1 LEKTAGLPEYSGFK
15 SLVVHLPYQQTI
27 NITKESDMTHQHQ
40 FPVLLSDNNRCDH
53 LGATPSFARSLLLAA
68 ILAGCAG
75 LSHAAPSASAQ
86 GEGLV
91 VAQNAEPIGKQTF
104 AGWAKGLLLIAP
116 RAGLA
121 AGEFEN
127 ALKPHNGK
135 SRIHLKNINTHIVD
149 LPEGADEVEIM
160 RELKNDSRLKY
171 VELDMAVTPDAVV
184 SDPYYGNSWALP
196 KIQAPTAWDSANGS
210 GVTIAILD
218 TGVDSTHP
226 DLASNMVP
234 GWNIY
239 DNNAD
244 TNDVHGHGT
253 MVAGTAAMAANNS
266 NGSSGVAWGAKIM
279 PVRIASPDGS
289 VAYYSTV
296 AEGINWAADH
306 GAKVANISY
315 SGILASS
322 TILSA
327 ADYMRSK
334 GGVVVVSAS
343 NTSGLL
349 SYAAS
354 DSVMVVAA
362 TDSNDQRAS
371 WSSYGSYV
379 DISAPGVSI
388 YTTLRGGGY
397 GNASGTSISSPIVA
411 ATAALIISVI
421 NNLSPTD
428 IDQVLKSTALD
439 LGDAGYDIYYGAG
452 RVDAAKAVA
461 AAQSIIKS
469 AISLDT
475 QAPDIL
481 ITSPVGSTVS
491 GSVPV
496 DVKYSDN
503 IGVTR
508 VELYVNGQKFATDDI
523 APFAFAWNTSL
534 LSNGAYTLVAYA
546 YDAAGNAGVSPTVS
560 VTIGSD
566 TVAPVI
572 SSFNLVDNMTVSNK
586 QAVTVTATDN
596 QSVAKIVLNIDGKQ
610 VAVSYGNSLNYNWNT
625 RNIAKGAHIATVQT
639 YDTANNATSKTVTV
653 YK

>member
-1 LEKTAGLPEYSGFK
+1 MPR
-15 SLVVHLPYQQTI
+15 
-27 NITKESDMTHQHQ
+27 QHQ
-40 FPVLLSDNNRCDH
+40 FPVQFSDNSRCDH
-53 LGATPSFARSLLLAA
+53 SSTTPNFARSLLLAT
-68 ILAGCAG
+68 ILAGCSG
-75 LSHAAPSASAQ
+75 LTQAAPSSSAQ
-86 GEGLV
+86 EAGLA
-91 VAQNAEPIGKQTF
+91 VAQNAGPIGKQPF
-104 AGWAKGLLLIAP
+104 AGWAKGRLLIAP
-116 RAGLA
+116 RAGLT

-135 SRIHLKNINTHIVD
+135 SRIHLKKINTHIVE
-149 LPEGADEVEIM
+149 LPEGADEVAVM
-160 RELKNDSRLKY
+160 RELKKDNRMKY
-171 VELDMAVTPDAVV
+171 VELDMAVTPDLVV
-184 SDPYYGNSWALP
+184 SDPYYSNSWALP
-196 KIQAPTAWDSANGS
+196 KIQAPIAWDSASGS

-226 DLASNMVP
+226 DLASNMIP

-244 TNDVHGHGT
+244 TSDVNGHGT
-253 MVAGTAAMAANNS
+253 MVAGTAAMAANNG

-279 PVRIASPDGS
+279 PVRIAAADGS

-306 GAKVANISY
+306 GARVVNISF
-315 SGILASS
+315 SGVLASS

-343 NTSGLL
+343 NTGGLL

-388 YTTLRGGGY
+388 YTTLLGGGY
-397 GNASGTSISSPIVA
+397 GNVSGTSISSPIVA
-411 ATAALIISVI
+411 ATAALMISA
-421 NNLSPTD
+421 NSNLSPTD

-452 RVDAAKAVA
+452 RVDAAKAVT
-461 AAQSIIKS
+461 AAQSIIKT

-475 QAPDIL
+475 QAPAIL

-496 DVKYSDN
+496 DVSYSDN
-503 IGVTR
+503 VGVTS
-508 VELYVNGQKFATDDI
+508 VELYVNGQKFATDNI
-523 APFAFAWNTSL
+523 APFAFAWDTSAL
-534 LSNGAYTLVAYA
+534 MNGAYTLAAYA
-546 YDAAGNAGVSPTVS
+546 YDAAGNTGVSPTVS

-572 SSFNLVDNMTVSNK
+572 SSFNLVDGMTVSNK
-586 QAVTVTATDN
+586 QTVQVTATDN
-596 QSVAKIVLNIDGKQ
+596 QSVAKIALSIDGNQ
-610 VAVSYGNSLNYNWNT
+610 VAVAYGSSLSYNWNT
-625 RNIAKGAHIATVQT
+625 RNIAKGAHIVTVQA
-639 YDTANNATSKTVTV
+639 YDAATNTTNKTITV